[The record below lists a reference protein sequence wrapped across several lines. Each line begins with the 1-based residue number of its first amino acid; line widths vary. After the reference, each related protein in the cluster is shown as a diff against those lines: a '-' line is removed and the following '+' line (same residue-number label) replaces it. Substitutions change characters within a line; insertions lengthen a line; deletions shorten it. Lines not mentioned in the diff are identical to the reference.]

1 MTNEGKAVPGKKR
14 IYWLDNL
21 RTFAIFL
28 VVVIHAGIVYESSGI
43 GAIFWIVDDP
53 STHDLIG
60 IVNLVLDIFV
70 MPTLFFISG
79 YLIPLSLGH
88 RNGWDSVKAKF
99 KRLMIP
105 WVIAVF
111 TLIPIYKVIFLH
123 SRGLPPEHWSSYFHF
138 SNGIYGQNWLWFL
151 PVLFIF
157 NVLYVLLSSRGW
169 VPAKMSFK
177 LAMVATFVISVASS
191 VAFDLLNAEGWTKTA
206 LIDFQNER
214 LLVYF
219 MLFLLGSLGFHRGI
233 FASRPGSK
241 KLYIAVNA
249 TAWIPVGVY
258 TVLLI
263 IWLLNPNFMLVSP
276 IVGSLVFWLSFCLSL
291 LCLVYLTVETFR
303 FFLDRP
309 GRIWN
314 ELNKNSYY
322 VYIIHVIVLGGIALA
337 LLNTSLP
344 SLSKYLILSVSTYVA
359 SNVIV
364 SLSRRALGARTPIRQ
379 ASEASRA

>member
-1 MTNEGKAVPGKKR
+1 MNNEGKVVPAGQR

-28 VVVIHAGIVYESSGI
+28 VVLIHAGIVYESSGI

-60 IVNLVLDIFV
+60 IINLLVDIFV

-79 YLIPLSLGH
+79 YLILQSLEH
-88 RNGWDSVKAKF
+88 RSRWDFVKAKF

-105 WVIAVF
+105 WAVAVF
-111 TLIPIYKVIFLH
+111 TLIPVYKVMFLY

-151 PVLFIF
+151 PVLFLF
-157 NVLYVLLSSRGW
+157 NLLYVLLASWGW

-177 LAMVATFVISVASS
+177 LGILLTFVVSVASS
-191 VAFDLLNAEGWTKTA
+191 VAIDLLNAEGWTKTA

-219 MLFLLGSLGFHRGI
+219 MLFLLGSLGFQQGI
-233 FASRPGSK
+233 FASRPRSK
-241 KLYIAVNA
+241 KLYIAVHA

-263 IWLLNPNFMLVSP
+263 IWLLKPDFMLISP
-276 IVGSLVFWLSFCLSL
+276 AVGSFIFWLSFYVSVLSL
-291 LCLVYLTVETFR
+291 MYLTIETFR
-303 FFLDRP
+303 FYLDRP
-309 GRIWN
+309 GRIWE

-322 VYIIHVIVLGGIALA
+322 VYIIHVIVLGGIALV
-337 LLNTSLP
+337 LLNTTLP
-344 SLSKYLILSVSTYVA
+344 ALLKYLILATSTYVA
-359 SNVIV
+359 SNVVV
-364 SLSRRALGARTPIRQ
+364 SLSRRAFGARAPIRR
-379 ASEASRA
+379 ASEAGSA